1 MGWDVSVL
9 FDYFKTEGG
18 ALRDLLS
25 AG

>member
-18 ALRDLLS
+18 ALRDLLG